1 MNRHCGCIWERY
13 GWRWLGWEQEG
24 SGGEK
29 MEARRA
35 LGETT
40 GIWGHHWYKVE
51 TLGNGN
57 FKESMRVTLAKT
69 LSNGGYRT

>member
-1 MNRHCGCIWERY
+1 
-13 GWRWLGWEQEG
+13 
-24 SGGEK
+24 